1 MVKSEDIKSFCYFSA
16 VKFWFTIDFQLILS
30 KADCC
35 DKALDGSVSSD
46 SSSTVTNTKRLLETI
61 ESM

>member
-1 MVKSEDIKSFCYFSA
+1 MVISEGIKLLCYFSA
-16 VKFWFTIDFQLILS
+16 VKFWFTVDFRLILS
-30 KADCC
+30 KPVCC